1 MKRFLTL
8 FKIEGKLALRCP
20 DGIIFGVI
28 MPVGILFLI
37 GFIAKDQQAGN
48 SGYTFMQSAFSSLI
62 TIGICATAFMGLPMT
77 FSDYRDKKI
86 LKHFFVTPVSPRV
99 LLLSYGRK
107 SLLISRRLRF
117 RVIFDVWHRNDHCW
131 SITFAKGY
139 EYHLQCCLF
148 PYVIFIRSNHSI

>member
-48 SGYTFMQSAFSSLI
+48 SGYT
-62 TIGICATAFMGLPMT
+62 LPQNQQYLCMSNLRT
-77 FSDYRDKKI
+77 
-86 LKHFFVTPVSPRV
+86 RV
-99 LLLSYGRK
+99 AIISQIRK
-107 SLLISRRLRF
+107 
-117 RVIFDVWHRNDHCW
+117 
-131 SITFAKGY
+131 
-139 EYHLQCCLF
+139 
-148 PYVIFIRSNHSI
+148 

>member
-48 SGYTFMQSAFSSLI
+48 SGYTFMQSAFPSLI
-62 TIGICATAFMGLPMT
+62 TIGICATAFMGLPTT
-77 FSDYRDKKI
+77 FSDYRDKK
-86 LKHFFVTPVSPRV
+86 S
-99 LLLSYGRK
+99 
-107 SLLISRRLRF
+107 
-117 RVIFDVWHRNDHCW
+117 
-131 SITFAKGY
+131 
-139 EYHLQCCLF
+139 
-148 PYVIFIRSNHSI
+148 

>member
-77 FSDYRDKKI
+77 FSDYRDKK
-86 LKHFFVTPVSPRV
+86 S
-99 LLLSYGRK
+99 
-107 SLLISRRLRF
+107 
-117 RVIFDVWHRNDHCW
+117 
-131 SITFAKGY
+131 
-139 EYHLQCCLF
+139 
-148 PYVIFIRSNHSI
+148 

>member
-62 TIGICATAFMGLPMT
+62 TIGICATAFMGLPKMCIRDSFHIIT
-77 FSDYRDKKI
+77 SKFSPFI
-86 LKHFFVTPVSPRV
+86 IQ
-99 LLLSYGRK
+99 RK
-107 SLLISRRLRF
+107 QNEHNKLRL
-117 RVIFDVWHRNDHCW
+117 
-131 SITFAKGY
+131 Y
-139 EYHLQCCLF
+139 L
-148 PYVIFIRSNHSI
+148 